1 MTINLYSK
9 AGTIKELGGF
19 DEIKRIEDCKFVLQN
34 ANIGQICKEDE
45 AILSKLG
52 MAYFCSNSNEKLLK
66 DTNLLYSY
74 FYARDLYGNDLVYDR
89 IEQSELK
96 KFLV

>member
-1 MTINLYSK
+1 
-9 AGTIKELGGF
+9 
-19 DEIKRIEDCKFVLQN
+19 
-34 ANIGQICKEDE
+34 
-45 AILSKLG
+45 
-52 MAYFCSNSNEKLLK
+52 MAYFWSNSNEKLLK

-96 KFLV
+96 KFLVF